1 MHVINDD
8 KVNIANSFLGICFS
22 YTGNILNA
30 ATKLSVFSR
39 TGVDV
44 KTSIFHNYKEV
55 DKMNV
60 NGCTISGGS

>member
-30 ATKLSVFSR
+30 AAKLSVFSR

-44 KTSIFHNYKEV
+44 KTVFFIIIK
-55 DKMNV
+55 KL
-60 NGCTISGGS
+60 TK